1 MPEISQSASTA
12 QEMKTTAGGHLVSN
26 CDLDEHCIKIPVH
39 MQIPQKQKIKTS
51 NFYKVVDL
59 GNIPNTLH
67 MPLIQTFLLLPPSK
81 QGVPS
86 MTASSIFSEKWPS
99 MGRQ

>member
-51 NFYKVVDL
+51 NF
-59 GNIPNTLH
+59 PN
-67 MPLIQTFLLLPPSK
+67 
-81 QGVPS
+81 
-86 MTASSIFSEKWPS
+86 
-99 MGRQ
+99 